1 VNNAGIE
8 RHGSLLEMPD
18 EEFDRMIAVNLR
30 GVFNGIKRGGAAMV
44 TSGGGAIVN
53 VASLAAL
60 GGMPLFGAY
69 RAAKAGVVQLT
80 RTAALELRDAKVR
93 VNAILP
99 GFIRTPLRRT
109 ERRFSATLWV
119 PTRKRCFA
127 PLLGRGELHHGRILR
142 GGRWCVRRRGLSVG
156 VAAGI
161 RARPV
166 ATAPVVAMGHRVDH
180 RYAGDHV
187 ASKYRAGCCWPRREG
202 LRVRCCAADFA
213 AAQRYL

>member
-30 GVFNGIKRGGAAMV
+30 GVFNGIKHGGAAMV

-99 GFIRTPLRRT
+99 GFIRTPLAQDR
-109 ERRFSATLWV
+109 ATLFSDLMGANLANAV
-119 PTRKRCFA
+119 
-127 PLLGRGELHHGRILR
+127 LHLCSDEASFITGASYVADA
-142 GGRWCVRRRGLSVG
+142 GVSVG
-156 VAAGI
+156 V
-161 RARPV
+161 V
-166 ATAPVVAMGHRVDH
+166 
-180 RYAGDHV
+180 
-187 ASKYRAGCCWPRREG
+187 
-202 LRVRCCAADFA
+202 
-213 AAQRYL
+213 